1 MCPLIGSMQC
11 LPRPGCYER
20 RKYLTV
26 FDEFSLNWTKLD
38 SVLELG
44 NNDLEESN
52 FQYLFLY

>member
-1 MCPLIGSMQC
+1 MSHSKGGVL
-11 LPRPGCYER
+11 
-20 RKYLTV
+20 YLTV
-26 FDEFSLNWTKLD
+26 FDEFSLNWTKLH